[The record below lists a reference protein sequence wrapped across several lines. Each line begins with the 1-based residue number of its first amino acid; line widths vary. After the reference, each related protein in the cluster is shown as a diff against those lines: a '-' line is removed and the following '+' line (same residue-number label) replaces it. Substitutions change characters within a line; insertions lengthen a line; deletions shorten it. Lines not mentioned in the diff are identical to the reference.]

1 MITKELIE
9 EFFVEILDNCA
20 CPCTSYLSMPDNDS
34 FTYCIKEIMH
44 TLQNNINNNLNN
56 NYSKQLINNFYRY
69 MQRDIVFREVD
80 TIQYSNLML
89 NLKLYSEG
97 EKVSKQDQFTYFEY
111 LYRVF
116 SFSYKEKLYKIIVNS
131 YEEPKDTYDY
141 YFRIFKCFIN
151 ELLAS
156 GMNYK
161 YLFYICK
168 QYKSGRFNSF
178 LEFIEYLAFANKDSF
193 DIYLPLKNVIE
204 TNIEYLRANGQQ
216 IEIIDKKYY
225 CKVYSNKCIDFF
237 YVIRQNMTRIEAMFN
252 MLRLYCRSTIDF
264 ETDGEI
270 IVESRF
276 FGERELIRFS
286 EIICYKGLTPY
297 YKHLEGTLESLDKL
311 KDIDKTLYHKV
322 LNIISYAEKDKDIC
336 NQSSYVDN
344 WISLETL
351 CSLSGRKN
359 GYESVELNLPKIIAS
374 KIIVNDIT
382 ALLKKSYKGKNKLI
396 LEDFIS
402 RSINN
407 DINIVP
413 IHSIYDKYRV
423 YNYSEILKD
432 VGKLKAKYE
441 EVESRIRLDILR
453 IYMLRNEYV
462 HESNV
467 HAFHSMQQVK
477 LKNLLS
483 LALDEF
489 FKTLNRRIGLEC
501 SNFGLN
507 YEIFTQLLS
516 RYEARDIAFKVLLE
530 RNCRVGNNINLSTTL
545 EIEKIEM
552 KDFVLNVLKGNLN
565 LFRKYIPSSE
575 Y

>member
-9 EFFVEILDNCA
+9 EFFVDMLDNCA
-20 CPCTSYLSMPDNDS
+20 CPYTSYLSMPDNDS

-44 TLQNNINNNLNN
+44 TLQNNIKNNLNN

-69 MQRDIVFREVD
+69 MQKDIVFREVD

-89 NLKLYSEG
+89 NLKQYAEG
-97 EKVSKQDQFTYFEY
+97 DKVSKQDQFTYFEY
-111 LYRVF
+111 IYRVF

-131 YEEPKDTYDY
+131 YEKPKDTYGY
-141 YFRIFKCFIN
+141 YYKIFKCFLN

-168 QYKSGRFNSF
+168 QYKNGKFNSF
-178 LEFIEYLAFANKDSF
+178 LEFIEYLTFANKDSF
-193 DIYLPLKNVIE
+193 DIYLPLRNVIE
-204 TNIEYLRANGQQ
+204 SNVEYLKANGQQ
-216 IEIIDKKYY
+216 IEVINERYY

-252 MLRLYCRSTIDF
+252 MLRLYCRSDIDF
-264 ETDGEI
+264 ETEGDI

-276 FGERELIRFS
+276 FGEQELISFS

-311 KDIDKTLYHKV
+311 KDIDKVLYHKV

-351 CSLSGRKN
+351 CNLSGRKS
-359 GYESVELNLPKIIAS
+359 GYESVEMNMPRILASRII
-374 KIIVNDIT
+374 INDIT
-382 ALLKKSYKGKNKLI
+382 DALRKSYRGKYKLI
-396 LEDFIS
+396 LEKFIVK
-402 RSINN
+402 SINN
-407 DINIVP
+407 DIDIKP
-413 IHSIYDKYRV
+413 INSV
-423 YNYSEILKD
+423 YNIFRICNYAEILQD
-432 VGKLKAKYE
+432 VAKLKAKYE
-441 EVESRIRLDILR
+441 EVENRIRLDLLR

-483 LALDEF
+483 IALDEF
-489 FKTLNRRIGLEC
+489 FKTLNRRIGLEY
-501 SNFGLN
+501 SNLGLN

-516 RYEARDIAFKVLLE
+516 RCEAREIAFKVLLE
-530 RNCRVGNNINLSTTL
+530 KNCRVGNNIILSTTL
-545 EIEKIEM
+545 ENEEIGMQEFI
-552 KDFVLNVLKGNLN
+552 LNVLKGNLN
-565 LFRKYIPSSE
+565 LFRKYVPSSE